1 MKILLAGEASYLH
14 NTLKKGLTERGHR
27 VTLMSDGNGWH
38 DSPRDIDLRRD
49 MSLGRRGGLRVLSAL
64 LRNLPALTG
73 NDVVQ
78 IHNYQYVPLGMRW
91 NELMT
96 SFLKRHNRCLVKGCY
111 GDDPQVIEMQLRGTP
126 AYSDCFWQGRQQNLD
141 STDNLAR
148 IAEQL
153 LPECVSCWRKASEAA
168 DALVPCLYEYYLCYA
183 DGPYRPKLRYIGLP
197 MELPS
202 SGVRVKGTG
211 GTLRVLVGVQ
221 PDRDYLKGAMRIA
234 RLLERLSAERPGR
247 LKIVYARNVPYT
259 EYCRMLA
266 EADVLVDQLYSYT
279 PSMNA
284 LAAMARGTVVIGGG
298 EEDYYSFIGE
308 RRLRPI
314 INVSPDLSDDD
325 NTAALRRALF
335 TEGGVE
341 RLSRQSIDFVRKYH
355 DYRKVAEQYE
365 RMYEEI
371 LGN

>member
-64 LRNLPALTG
+64 LRNLSALTG

-91 NELMT
+91 NERLT

-126 AYSDCFWQGRQQNLD
+126 AYSDCFWQGRRQNLD
-141 STDNLAR
+141 SPDNLAR
-148 IAEQL
+148 IAEQR

-183 DGPYRPKLRYIGLP
+183 DGPYAPKMRYIGLP

-202 SGVRVKGTG
+202 AGVRVKGTG
-211 GTLRVLVGVQ
+211 GRLRVLVGVQ

-365 RMYEEI
+365 KMYEEI